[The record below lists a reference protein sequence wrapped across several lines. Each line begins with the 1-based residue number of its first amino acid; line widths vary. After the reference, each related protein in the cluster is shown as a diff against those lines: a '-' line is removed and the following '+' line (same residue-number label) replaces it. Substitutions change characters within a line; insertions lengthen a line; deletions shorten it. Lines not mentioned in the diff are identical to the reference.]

1 MELKQLNYFLEV
13 CKQKSFSKAAT
24 KLYITQQGISK
35 AISTL
40 ENELNTTLFIRLK
53 SGVELT
59 SEGKYLKK
67 QAEKIF
73 GHISE
78 IHRTINNDN
87 YLDETKISLISG
99 ARSIFP
105 INITEKFNKKLE
117 NKKIMM
123 KERSDSQCIDDIFNN
138 ISSAAITVYPEEKE
152 NLRIFPLTKEKLCV
166 VINKNNPLAK
176 KDKLYFQDFNN
187 VNLILIS
194 SQEQSNDKLTRFL
207 KEKQVNINIFY
218 EVPSLVS
225 ALELCRE
232 NLGIVITL
240 EKIMQNLVYPDVVTV
255 PIQESSIV
263 WELYY
268 IFKKDEPLKK
278 EIMNF
283 YEYLLDYLNNRK

>member
-59 SEGKYLKK
+59 SEGEYLKK

-73 GHISE
+73 GHIDE

-207 KEKQVNINIFY
+207 KEKKVNINIFY

>member
-59 SEGKYLKK
+59 TEGEYLKK

-73 GHISE
+73 GHIDE

-87 YLDETKISLISG
+87 YLDETKISLITG

-176 KDKLYFQDFNN
+176 KDKL
-187 VNLILIS
+187 
-194 SQEQSNDKLTRFL
+194 
-207 KEKQVNINIFY
+207 
-218 EVPSLVS
+218 
-225 ALELCRE
+225 
-232 NLGIVITL
+232 
-240 EKIMQNLVYPDVVTV
+240 
-255 PIQESSIV
+255 
-263 WELYY
+263 
-268 IFKKDEPLKK
+268 
-278 EIMNF
+278 
-283 YEYLLDYLNNRK
+283 

>member
-24 KLYITQQGISK
+24 KLYITQQGVSK

-40 ENELNTTLFIRLK
+40 ENELNVMLFIRLK
-53 SGVELT
+53 SGIELT
-59 SEGKYLKK
+59 SEGEYLKK

-73 GHISE
+73 GNINE
-78 IHRTINNDN
+78 IRRTIKSDN
-87 YLDETKISLISG
+87 YLEETKISLISG
-99 ARSIFP
+99 ARSVFP
-105 INITEKFNKKLE
+105 INITEKFNKQLG
-117 NKKIMM
+117 NKKFMT
-123 KERSDSQCIDDIFNN
+123 KERSDIQCIEDILNN

-152 NLRIFPLTKEKLCV
+152 NLRVLPLTKEKLCV
-166 VINKNNPLAK
+166 VINKNNPLSK
-176 KDKLYFQDFNN
+176 KSKLYFQDFNN

-194 SQEQSNDKLTRFL
+194 SQEQSNYKLTKFL
-207 KEKQVNINIFY
+207 KEKNVNINIFY

-240 EKIMQNLVYPDVVTV
+240 EKIMQNLVYPDVLTI
-255 PIQESSIV
+255 PIEEGAIV

-268 IFKKDEPLKK
+268 IYKKDEQLKK
-278 EIMNF
+278 EIMSF
-283 YEYLLDYLNNRK
+283 YEYLLDYLKDRK